1 MLYDT
6 LVLEAREEKRSR
18 RDGLSGLL
26 FSSQCSLVCLQAQ
39 T

>member
-18 RDGLSGLL
+18 RDSLSGLL
-26 FSSQCSLVCLQAQ
+26 FPSQCSLACLQVQ